1 MKVVP
6 TDHNQ
11 TNNLTRLI
19 ICFSKQRIYIY
30 IYIYIFF
37 LVNVK
42 TNITLIYFYYINPTH
57 PLHILLPGERLV
69 LCFCFFDGVMY
80 TYTYKGKKISSLD
93 QYCTNIVKI
102 LYE

>member
-6 TDHNQ
+6 THHNQ

-19 ICFSKQRIYIY
+19 VFLSNGYIYIY
-30 IYIYIFF
+30 IYIYLF

-42 TNITLIYFYYINPTH
+42 TNTTLIYFYYINPTH
-57 PLHILLPGERLV
+57 PLHILVPGERLV